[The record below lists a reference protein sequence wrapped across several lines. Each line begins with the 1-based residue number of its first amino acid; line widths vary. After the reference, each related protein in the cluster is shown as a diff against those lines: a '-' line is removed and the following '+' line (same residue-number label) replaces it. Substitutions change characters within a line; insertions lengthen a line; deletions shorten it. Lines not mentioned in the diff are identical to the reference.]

1 MLKPFFRRGTMK
13 NSILHRLACI
23 IAASSI
29 AGEMA
34 LAAAPILLDLSKE
47 LVESPSINKSPGAL
61 NILEFIKGTPNAR
74 TLMIIDDGQIVVSYA
89 RDDVDPNEP
98 YQVHSVTK
106 SVTSLLIGLL
116 VDNGDLSVNDTL
128 GQIFTNETIWE
139 GVEDVEF
146 RKVR

>member
-1 MLKPFFRRGTMK
+1 MK
-13 NSILHRLACI
+13 NSILHRFACI
-23 IAASSI
+23 IAASTI

-34 LAAAPILLDLSKE
+34 LAIAAPIILDLSKD
-47 LVESPSINKSPGAL
+47 LVESPSINKSPSAV
-61 NILEFIKGTPNAR
+61 NILEFIKGTQNAR
-74 TLMIIDDGQIVVSYA
+74 TLMVIDDGQVVISYA

-106 SVTSLLIGLL
+106 SVTSLLIGVL
-116 VDNGDLSVNDTL
+116 VDAGDLSVNDTL
-128 GQIFTNETIWE
+128 GQIFTNETTWE

>member
-1 MLKPFFRRGTMK
+1 MK
-13 NSILHRLACI
+13 NSILHRFACI

-34 LAAAPILLDLSKE
+34 LAIAAPILDLSKD
-47 LVESPSINKSPGAL
+47 LVESPFINNSPSAL

-74 TLMIIDDGQIVVSYA
+74 TLMVIDDGQVVISYA

-106 SVTSLLIGLL
+106 SVTSLLIGVL
-116 VDNGDLSVNDTL
+116 VDAGDLSVNDTL

>member
-1 MLKPFFRRGTMK
+1 MK

-29 AGEMA
+29 ADEMA
-34 LAAAPILLDLSKE
+34 LAAAPILDLSKE

-61 NILEFIKGTPNAR
+61 NILEFIEGTPNAR
-74 TLMIIDDGQIVVSYA
+74 TLMVIDDGQIVVSYA